1 MAKTKDDYVAPQDLK
16 YVRPEPDPN
25 FDPEHNKAVIE
36 ATIKATDK
44 MARQKMKEGMEK
56 VGERISAV
64 KTYVQGLSEGR
75 RSTDREKFFGKEYL
89 TYLRGQE
96 IMEKIKGELML
107 QGRDGKMFVIKP
119 TERAVKKARQVLGA

>member
-1 MAKTKDDYVAPQDLK
+1 MRTRPDYVAPQDLK
-16 YVRPEPDPN
+16 YVRPEPDLN
-25 FDPEHNKAVIE
+25 FDPEHNKQVIE

-44 MARQKMKEGMEK
+44 MARQRMKEAMEK
-56 VGERISAV
+56 VGERVSAV

-96 IMEKIKGELML
+96 IVEKIKGELML

-119 TERAVKKARQVLGA
+119 SERAKQKARQILGA